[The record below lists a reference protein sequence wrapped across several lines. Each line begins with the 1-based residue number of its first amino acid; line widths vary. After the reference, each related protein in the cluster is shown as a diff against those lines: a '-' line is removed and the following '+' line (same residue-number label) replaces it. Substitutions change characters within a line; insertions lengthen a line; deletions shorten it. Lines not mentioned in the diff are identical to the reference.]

1 MFRPVLN
8 SLMLGSL
15 VLPFIATAGSSAQGG
30 IISFHGEI
38 VEPPCEV
45 SAVQTD
51 VEMTCMQNAPVHT
64 KLYSS
69 KGFTSGVQKNLQI
82 ASVKMQY
89 LNEQK
94 TLAVMSIEYK

>member
-8 SLMLGSL
+8 SLMLSSL
-15 VLPFIATAGSSAQGG
+15 VLPFMATAGSAAQGG
-30 IISFHGEI
+30 IISFRGEI
-38 VEPPCEV
+38 VEPPCEF
-45 SAVQTD
+45 SAVQAD
-51 VEMTCMQNAPVHT
+51 VEMTCMQNGPVHT

-69 KGFTSGVQKNLQI
+69 KGFMSGVQKNLQI
-82 ASVKMQY
+82 AAVKMQY